1 MTTQEA
7 RIVSP
12 GKPKIGARPPAGGA
26 PAPEGP
32 AGGEGGGGGGK
43 KRLMSIV
50 IGVLI
55 VIIAVGAYWFLMGPG
70 AAGEDPAAAADGAVV
85 EEEVHEEEVES
96 GGVQVVESISINL
109 EQGHYLRLGLGLEV
123 SAEAVAH
130 GEIGEAI
137 ALDAAIALFSGRTQ
151 DELSDPEIRDELK
164 HELAETLKEA
174 YHGEVIGVYY
184 TDFVTQ

>member
-7 RIVSP
+7 RIVAP

-26 PAPEGP
+26 PTPEPP
-32 AGGEGGGGGGK
+32 AGGDDGGKGGK

-50 IGVLI
+50 IGVLVV
-55 VIIAVGAYWFLMGPG
+55 VIALGAYWFLMGPG
-70 AAGEDPAAAADGAVV
+70 AAGEEAATDATEEEAAADA
-85 EEEVHEEEVES
+85 HEEVES

-109 EQGHYLRLGLGLEV
+109 DQGHYLRLGLGLEV

-137 ALDAAIALFSGRTQ
+137 ALDAAIALFSGRSQ
-151 DELSDPEIRDELK
+151 DELSDPEIREELK
-164 HELAETLKEA
+164 HELAETLYEA